1 MTSKMKYYN
10 RMMCTQILQIK
21 TNSSVQYVI
30 HGLVKNQLFVLNA
43 DMILNIHNQ
52 WKDICLIKQMKT
64 NVRIVLQRFPLM
76 ILNARIVVIN

>member
-1 MTSKMKYYN
+1 
-10 RMMCTQILQIK
+10 MCTQILQIK

-30 HGLVKNQLFVLNA
+30 DGLVKNQLFVLNA